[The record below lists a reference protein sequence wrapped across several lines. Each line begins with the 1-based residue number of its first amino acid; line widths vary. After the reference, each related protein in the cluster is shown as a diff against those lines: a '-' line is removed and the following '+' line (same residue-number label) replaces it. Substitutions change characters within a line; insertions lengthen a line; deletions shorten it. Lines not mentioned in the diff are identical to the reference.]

1 MKKLFW
7 AICIMGLLAASPVTA
22 AEVKQVCHDKVVK
35 GKTTKVCKK
44 IKIHKKLTGTK
55 VPTKK

>member
-1 MKKLFW
+1 
-7 AICIMGLLAASPVTA
+7 MGLLAASPVTA